1 MDNVKKYVFE
11 DKGSN
16 WRKWDLHVHTASSYD
31 HCYKAED
38 SDKLLVDAWKE
49 NGISVVAITD
59 HFKIDANRIKKLRE
73 LSKGKVTVFPGV
85 ELRTDKGAPNVHVI
99 LIFDAECDLDILEQD
114 FNSIMLRQ
122 KAKPSDYT
130 NDNIYWDYEHIVEFA
145 KSMDAVISVH
155 SGKKANGIDKSIRSC
170 STEQLPVEMAIK
182 QEYAEHVDI
191 FEVSSKKDISNY
203 QQYVFQNINERPVII
218 CSDNHDP
225 REYSLKEFLW
235 IKAEPNFSGLKQA
248 IIHPKERVYVGDE
261 PKKITSLRNNPE
273 KYISKIFVRKKDEA
287 LNFENWV
294 DLEVGLNIGLTT
306 IIGNKGSGKSAF
318 ADMLGYIGKSEN
330 RSHFSF
336 LNKERFAK
344 EDKKYN
350 LDYRGDIVWFDG
362 ERNAV
367 QDFSLNAENDG
378 VQLVRYLPQRYIE
391 ETCNSLD
398 KKFQNEIDSVIFS
411 YVDVEKRDNAKN
423 LKELV
428 DFKQAGLVKKAE
440 QIKLDLHS
448 INDEIIKLERKR
460 SSSYKKECK
469 DQYEYWDNE
478 LKRHEANKPKEV
490 TPPEESDNKEE
501 LEKIS
506 KFNEIIKQNEDL
518 ISETQNSIINERLC
532 LEELLNYK
540 EEIEIASEKIKYLQQ
555 KATVISENYNIN
567 PKIEVELTLKT
578 KGLES
583 RIQAAHSKIMSMS
596 EIVDEMH
603 DQEKYEQLNLDLS
616 KSYDEA
622 NSFFEKNYILGL
634 EIEKIK
640 EALGRPQL
648 IYQNYLDDLKI
659 WEEKKLKII
668 GNESIQS
675 SLVYSKKEYKYLEQ
689 ELEVDLRELYDKRK
703 AAINQLFD
711 IVLDKR
717 QTLDEIYDPVERK
730 LDLVL
735 KEIKDKVKFK
745 ASISVDSDFVS
756 DTLSFINQSVQSK
769 FRGKSEGQEFL
780 ESTIRSYQ
788 LTSFDSVFGLV
799 TDILNAASED
809 ENRADQLLK
818 KRLEFYNFI
827 SSLSYLN
834 VGFSLKMGDKELDQL
849 SPGEKGAVLLIFY
862 LALDQED
869 KPLIIDQP
877 EDNLDNQSVFDK
889 LVPCVLEAKKNRQV
903 ILVTHNP
910 NLALACDSELIIYS
924 ENLGNQ
930 IFYIDGPIEEE
941 NIKDKLVDILEG
953 TMPAF
958 DLRTLKYKG
967 VKHTIKE

>member
-1 MDNVKKYVFE
+1 MDNEKKLVFK

-16 WRKWDLHVHTASSYD
+16 WKKWDLHVHTSSSYD
-31 HCYKAED
+31 YGYKAD
-38 SDKLLVDAWKE
+38 NSDTLLVDAWKK

-59 HFKIDANRIKKLRE
+59 HFKIDAERIKKLRN
-73 LSKGKVTVFPGV
+73 LSKGEVTVFPGV
-85 ELRTDKGAPNVHVI
+85 ELRTDKGASNVHVI
-99 LIFDAECDLDILEQD
+99 LIFDVDYDIDILEQD

-122 KAKPSDYT
+122 KAKPVDYT
-130 NDNIYWDYEHIVEFA
+130 NDNIYWDYEHIIEFA
-145 KSMDAVISVH
+145 KSKDAVISVH
-155 SGKKANGIDKSIRSC
+155 SGKKTNGIDKSIRSC

-182 QEYAEHVDI
+182 EEYAESVDI
-191 FEVSSKKDISNY
+191 FEVASKKDISNY
-203 QQYVFQNINERPVII
+203 QKYVFPKINERPVII

-225 REYSLKEFLW
+225 RDYSMREFLW

-248 IIHPKERVYVGDE
+248 IIHSKERVYVGEE
-261 PKKITSLRNNPE
+261 PRKLTSLKNNPE
-273 KYISKIFVRKKDEA
+273 KYISKIVVRKKNDA
-287 LNFENWV
+287 LNFENWF
-294 DLEVGLNIGLTT
+294 DFEVGLNIGLTT
-306 IIGNKGSGKSAF
+306 VIGNKGSGKSAL

-330 RSHFSF
+330 SSHFSF

-350 LDYRGDIVWFDG
+350 LDYQGNIVWFDG
-362 ERNAV
+362 EINEV
-367 QDFSLNAENDG
+367 QGFSLNTENNG

-411 YVDVEKRDNAKN
+411 YVDIEKRDNAKD

-440 QIKLDLHS
+440 QIKLNLHS
-448 INDEIIKLERKR
+448 INGEIIKLERKR

-478 LKRHEANKPKEV
+478 LKRHEANKPKEINA
-490 TPPEESDNKEE
+490 PEESDNKEE
-501 LEKIS
+501 LAKIS
-506 KFNEIIKQNEDL
+506 NFNETIAQNEVL
-518 ISETQNSIINERLC
+518 ISKTQSSITKERVC
-532 LEELLNYK
+532 LEELLKFKDELELALGNVK
-540 EEIEIASEKIKYLQQ
+540 SLQQ
-555 KATVISENYNIN
+555 RARDLSKDYDIN
-567 PKIEVELTLKT
+567 PSVEVELSLKT

-583 RIQAAHSKIMSMS
+583 RIQSANANITNMS
-596 EIVDEMH
+596 ENVDEIF
-603 DQEKYEQLNLDLS
+603 DKEKYEKSDLDLL
-616 KSYDEA
+616 KSYDEVK
-622 NSFFEKNYILGL
+622 SLFEKNYILGL
-634 EIEKIK
+634 EVEKIK

-648 IYQNYLDDLKI
+648 IYQNYLDDLKT

-668 GNESIQS
+668 GSENIQS
-675 SLVYSKKEYKYLEQ
+675 SLVYSEKEHKYLEQ
-689 ELEVDLRELYDKRK
+689 DLEDDLRELYDKRRE
-703 AAINQLFD
+703 AINQLFD
-711 IVLDKR
+711 IVIDKR
-717 QTLDEIYDPVERK
+717 KTLDEIYDPVEQK

-735 KEIKDKVKFK
+735 KDIKDKVKFK
-745 ASISVDSDFVS
+745 ASVSVNSDFV
-756 DTLSFINQSVQSK
+756 TEALSFINQSVQSK

-788 LTSFDSVFGLV
+788 LTNFDSVYGLV

-809 ENRADQLLK
+809 EDKTDQLLK
-818 KRLEFYNFI
+818 KRHEFYDFI

-834 VGFSLKMGDKELDQL
+834 VGFSLKMGDKELDHL

-930 IFYIDGPIEEE
+930 ISYIDGPIEEE
-941 NIKDKLVDILEG
+941 GIKDKLVDILEG

-967 VKHTIKE
+967 LKHTVK